1 MDPDE
6 GVRQYLAASLPLL
19 LDRLS
24 EWRIRIPSVA
34 GVPGRRQHLTR
45 SAKLAGGGAAR
56 DRFSCPRDLGGRAGS
71 RHLNVPGRTA
81 PAVNLK
87 LLIEGEEEAG
97 SPGLAGLLKARRA
110 KLAADTVVFS
120 DTPLWR
126 AGHPACRPAPQAW
139 PSSGTSSAGS
149 PDGGRTGRGKAV
161 AIVVAGWLCGGMNDQ
176 GARPNSDLPADQHL
190 RDDVAPAVDPEPENE
205 EQSGFTP
212 GQTNAGQ
219 QVGGLASA
227 ADYGKEQ
234 DPDSRGDTNNPV

>member
-126 AGHPACRPAPQAW
+126 AGHPA
-139 PSSGTSSAGS
+139 SGRRRKPGL
-149 PDGGRTGRGKAV
+149 PLGRS
-161 AIVVAGWLCGGMNDQ
+161 Q
-176 GARPNSDLPADQHL
+176 
-190 RDDVAPAVDPEPENE
+190 PAVLMAGGPAGGKPLR
-205 EQSGFTP
+205 SSWP
-212 GQTNAGQ
+212 GGCVEA
-219 QVGGLASA
+219 
-227 ADYGKEQ
+227 
-234 DPDSRGDTNNPV
+234 